1 MFRLKEMPRPL
12 AMDYIQMPASAFR
25 SAQATQTDMLAAR
38 AAIFRMIKGTPHLL
52 LVQRSESDSNPG
64 CWELPGGGVEDDD
77 ESIKDALIREIKE
90 ETGLTGAWIIQE
102 VGQGERWQKVR
113 NGKDTHY
120 MCVTFVVEAKEVEL
134 WERGMTQEP
143 KDKDATRSGPT
154 DQDGKSLDGVPIKLS
169 VAEHQDYVWITEDQL
184 RAKKT
189 GDRELSFTRNMHKVM
204 LEALEV
210 QKQIVMAKTT
220 I

>member
-1 MFRLKEMPRPL
+1 
-12 AMDYIQMPASAFR
+12 
-25 SAQATQTDMLAAR
+25 
-38 AAIFRMIKGTPHLL
+38 
-52 LVQRSESDSNPG
+52 
-64 CWELPGGGVEDDD
+64 
-77 ESIKDALIREIKE
+77 
-90 ETGLTGAWIIQE
+90 
-102 VGQGERWQKVR
+102 
-113 NGKDTHY
+113 